1 MGGGYSS
8 VSKVAII
15 GKSDKEGCDVDYEFA
30 QVLVDKAGVDYG
42 SNCGN
47 MLAVSH
53 PKSLELAAISLR
65 TQS

>member
-15 GKSDKEGCDVDYEFA
+15 GASGHEGCDVDYEFA
-30 QVLVDKAGVDYG
+30 QVLVEKAGVDYG

-47 MLAVSH
+47 MLAVSQEEGRR
-53 PKSLELAAISLR
+53 KQGGCREAS
-65 TQS
+65 

>member
-15 GKSDKEGCDVDYEFA
+15 GKSARADCDVDYEFA
-30 QVLVDKAGVDYG
+30 QVLVERAGVDYG

-47 MLAVSH
+47 MLAVSSRS
-53 PKSLELAAISLR
+53 PLR
-65 TQS
+65 